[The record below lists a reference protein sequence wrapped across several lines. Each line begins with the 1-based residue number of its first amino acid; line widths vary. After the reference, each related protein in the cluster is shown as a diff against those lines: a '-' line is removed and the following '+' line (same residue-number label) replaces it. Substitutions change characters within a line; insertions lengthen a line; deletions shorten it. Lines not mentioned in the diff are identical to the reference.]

1 MGRLEGYGVVVTGAG
16 SGIGKGIVETF
27 VREGAGVIAV
37 DRVADRVQ
45 ELEATYPGSVYG
57 IAANVVSFE
66 DNARAVAEC
75 VRRFGKI
82 DTFIGNAGVWDFGA
96 STKDTD
102 GEKLASAFDELFSVN
117 VKGYLLGAKAACAE
131 LEKTE
136 GSIIFTTSNAGWWPA
151 GGGPIYTASKHAVVG
166 LIHQLAFELWP
177 VRVNGVAPGGTVTD
191 LRGTSALGE
200 TDRSFGDL
208 IEGMRQRTG
217 SVPFAMAEPE
227 EHAPAY
233 VFLASK
239 EARNT
244 NASIIDSTGAMLTRI
259 FRQARGLS

>member
-1 MGRLEGYGVVVTGAG
+1 MGRLDGYGVVVTGAG

-27 VREGAGVIAV
+27 VEEGAGVIAV
-37 DRVADRVQ
+37 DRVSDRVK
-45 ELEATYPGSVYG
+45 ELEAAYPGRVYAV
-57 IAANVVSFE
+57 AANVVSYE

-75 VRRFGKI
+75 VQRFGKL
-82 DTFIGNAGVWDFGA
+82 DTFIGNAGVWDFSA
-96 STKDTD
+96 NTKDTD
-102 GEKLASAFDELFSVN
+102 GEKLASAFDELFSIN

-136 GSIIFTTSNAGWWPA
+136 GSIIFTTSNAGWWPG

-166 LIHQLAFELWP
+166 LIQQLAFELWP

-200 TDRSFGDL
+200 TERSFGDL
-208 IEGMRQRTG
+208 ISAMRERSG
-217 SVPFAMAEPE
+217 GASFGIAEPQ

-244 NASIIDSTGAMLTRI
+244 NASIIDSTGAMLTRM
-259 FRQARGLS
+259 FRMARGL